1 MRRKSWAAGDR
12 KAQSIIDVLRAA
24 RMNKAADL
32 VEQSVDERLTY
43 YAFPDIHW
51 PLLTPSR
58 ELPLAQ
64 QVRYRGA
71 LLFKLVHTKR
81 QALST

>member
-51 PLLTPSR
+51 R
-58 ELPLAQ
+58 
-64 QVRYRGA
+64 
-71 LLFKLVHTKR
+71 F
-81 QALST
+81 